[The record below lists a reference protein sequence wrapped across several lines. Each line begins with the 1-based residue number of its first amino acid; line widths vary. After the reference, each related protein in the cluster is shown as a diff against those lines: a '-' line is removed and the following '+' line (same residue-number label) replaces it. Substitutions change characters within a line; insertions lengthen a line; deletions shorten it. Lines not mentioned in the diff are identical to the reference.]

1 MIGWTEL
8 GVVKAW
14 MHSDFARSCP
24 ELPAGSQE
32 EMVADLAVVLED
44 SGVIAHLR
52 GRKFST
58 FRAMRE
64 YL

>member
-32 EMVADLAVVLED
+32 EMVADLMSILED
-44 SGVIAHLR
+44 SGVTAHSR
-52 GRKFST
+52 GNKFSS

-64 YL
+64 HL

>member
-8 GVVKAW
+8 GVVKVW

-32 EMVADLAVVLED
+32 EMVADLVSILED
-44 SGVIAHLR
+44 SGMMSHLR
-52 GRKFST
+52 GKKFST

-64 YL
+64 HL